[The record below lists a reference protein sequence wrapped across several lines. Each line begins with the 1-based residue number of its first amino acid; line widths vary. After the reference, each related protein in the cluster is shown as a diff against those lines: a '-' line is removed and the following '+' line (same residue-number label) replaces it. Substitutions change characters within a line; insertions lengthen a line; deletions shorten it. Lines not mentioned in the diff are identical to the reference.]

1 MRFAFW
7 RRREDKAV
15 PAESVSAMV
24 PEFHEPKFRATDPA
38 PLEPAPRRQTIRET
52 LSIAE
57 SGDLDLRVIGRTL
70 MRRKWWVILP
80 TLLAL
85 GGSVLAVNL
94 ITPRYKS
101 ESRILIDGR
110 ENIFLR
116 PNADRAEDRTSLDP
130 DSRFRLG

>member
-15 PAESVSAMV
+15 PVESVSAIA
-24 PEFHEPKFRATDPA
+24 PEFHEPKFRASDPT
-38 PLEPAPRRQTIRET
+38 PFDPAPRRQTIRET
-52 LSIAE
+52 LAVAE

-85 GGSVLAVNL
+85 GASVEVLEPPALRERVLAVAEVL
-94 ITPRYKS
+94 VRRYAAPAPVPVS
-101 ESRILIDGR
+101 
-110 ENIFLR
+110 LR
-116 PNADRAEDRTSLDP
+116 P
-130 DSRFRLG
+130 